1 MHPREFG
8 KYRIVKLLPLGGMGR
23 VYLAVDPETQ
33 QKVALKLI
41 DHGPDPDRVEIVE
54 AERRGA
60 ILQARLC
67 GLDERIA
74 RILGYGDRDGFFYI
88 EMEYVEGQDLAEL
101 LAAAPLGVPF
111 AARIGRDILDVLH
124 HAHTFSA
131 EIEGHT
137 YYGIVHGDIKPRNIR
152 ITPDGQVKVLDFG
165 IAKALSLTRKFTT
178 NQFGS
183 SQYSSPERLNTGDVD
198 FASDLWSVGVV
209 LFEIVTGKPY
219 FQGESSNK
227 LENQIR
233 NYTAV
238 RLLPETFPAPFRAI
252 VQKALRVDPAAR
264 YTSALAFAADLNA
277 FLEGKPV
284 LAEAEVDVDDEA
296 TRRLHVR
303 AEHGDKNDEGDDEAR
318 TRRTSRPAA
327 AVPIP
332 GFPAGGGGAPA
343 VPRAVPFRKPK
354 APLTPRQRQIR
365 FFTTLAVL
373 LIVGLVVF
381 NEVTVW
387 RSGSELAQEVRSE
400 RLTNMDAAW
409 QRYET
414 LQKTSFV
421 PWVLSPPRNAI
432 YSRLTSEA
440 DSVIN
445 EYRRSD
451 APNVSETEWIQA
463 QGALAKAL
471 QIDPGDNTIRGK
483 LYLCEAH
490 LSRIRG
496 TSRGIPKML
505 QEARAKFEQ
514 SAELLPK
521 SPDPYLGL
529 ARLYVYSL
537 HDVERAEDALK
548 AADKRGHDMGRRER
562 AQLADGYRDRGERL
576 MRDAVKAAGLP
587 EESDLLKKAEKDL
600 HRAEDLYREII
611 PYGSA
616 GTGLRRVLDDLDVV
630 TARRDTMKDSI
641 WPWK

>member
-1 MHPREFG
+1 M
-8 KYRIVKLLPLGGMGR
+8 
-23 VYLAVDPETQ
+23 
-33 QKVALKLI
+33 
-41 DHGPDPDRVEIVE
+41 
-54 AERRGA
+54 
-60 ILQARLC
+60 
-67 GLDERIA
+67 
-74 RILGYGDRDGFFYI
+74 
-88 EMEYVEGQDLAEL
+88 
-101 LAAAPLGVPF
+101 
-111 AARIGRDILDVLH
+111 
-124 HAHTFSA
+124 
-131 EIEGHT
+131 
-137 YYGIVHGDIKPRNIR
+137 
-152 ITPDGQVKVLDFG
+152 
-165 IAKALSLTRKFTT
+165 
-178 NQFGS
+178 
-183 SQYSSPERLNTGDVD
+183 
-198 FASDLWSVGVV
+198 
-209 LFEIVTGKPY
+209 
-219 FQGESSNK
+219 
-227 LENQIR
+227 ENQIR

-303 AEHGDKNDEGDDEAR
+303 AEQHDKDDEDADEAR

-327 AVPIP
+327 AAPIP
-332 GFPAGGGGAPA
+332 GFPVGGGGAPA

-451 APNVSETEWIQA
+451 APNVSETEWMQA
-463 QGALAKAL
+463 QAALAKAL

-490 LSRIRG
+490 LARIRG
-496 TSRGIPKML
+496 TSRGLPKML

-587 EESDLLKKAEKDL
+587 EESELLKKAEKDL